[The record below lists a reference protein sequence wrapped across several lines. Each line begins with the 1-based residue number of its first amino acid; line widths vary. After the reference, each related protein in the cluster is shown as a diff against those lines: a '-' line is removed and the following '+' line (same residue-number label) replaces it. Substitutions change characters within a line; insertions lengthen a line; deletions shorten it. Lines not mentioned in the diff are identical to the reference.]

1 MFLFS
6 KTRFIVLFFSFI
18 LVAFSVFSLYSQTL
32 DLKISKET
40 DKNSN
45 DDLELKNDAYYKK
58 LVLRADEQGLA
69 EASTWRALLH
79 YPLRKGTT
87 PSEAD
92 DVGNFFLAKADGK
105 INVATELR
113 ANLLAFLKPANLFQ
127 KNKHPQCIFPARFR
141 WLDKKL
147 GFDYKRMPRI
157 KCPALEFWF
166 KILDYESVS
175 IVFASYFLNSPG
187 SALGHTL
194 FKINSKRFKGHD
206 LLSYSINYA
215 ATVNDVDAL
224 RYVLYGLFGG
234 FPGKFSVLPYH
245 AKVKEYNDIEER
257 DIWEYKIKLSDEE
270 IKTMLYHVWELDQTH
285 FDYYFMKEN
294 CSYHLLSLFE
304 VARPSLDL
312 RSEYKIITLPA
323 ETLKQLIA
331 KDLLEPAK
339 YRPAINTVL
348 AQRVSQLGAKEKI
361 IFSAILDEHQKLSQ
375 TDFSQLK
382 EERQIFLLDTIL
394 AIFRA
399 KIEYSAKSKE
409 KVKEEKFYDLLLKER
424 IKLPPTK
431 EKFQIKK
438 EISSPDFSHD
448 PSTLKFSGGVS
459 DFGNF
464 ASFRFH
470 PMLHELISVDTAYPL
485 DSELLVFSWDLRF
498 YEDQNKLSLHRFNLL
513 KIISLVPYDF
523 YTEAISY
530 DYSVTIDSDFFYKEE
545 EAREAKGASSN
556 TNDSTTI
563 IDDELRHR
571 NILELAAQGGYSY
584 SLANETRTMFSFLV
598 GGLYHYIPNRLT
610 GEHLF
615 APSLS
620 AIFLSGV
627 NKWRALFQVKYI
639 AFSAL
644 ASVKDELQLKLALR
658 YEIAKNREFWLEV
671 NNRKNYRET
680 LFSYLIHF

>member
-1 MFLFS
+1 M
-6 KTRFIVLFFSFI
+6 
-18 LVAFSVFSLYSQTL
+18 
-32 DLKISKET
+32 
-40 DKNSN
+40 
-45 DDLELKNDAYYKK
+45 
-58 LVLRADEQGLA
+58 
-69 EASTWRALLH
+69 
-79 YPLRKGTT
+79 
-87 PSEAD
+87 
-92 DVGNFFLAKADGK
+92 
-105 INVATELR
+105 
-113 ANLLAFLKPANLFQ
+113 
-127 KNKHPQCIFPARFR
+127 KHR
-141 WLDKKL
+141 
-147 GFDYKRMPRI
+147 
-157 KCPALEFWF
+157 
-166 KILDYESVS
+166 
-175 IVFASYFLNSPG
+175 
-187 SALGHTL
+187 
-194 FKINSKRFKGHD
+194 
-206 LLSYSINYA
+206 
-215 ATVNDVDAL
+215 
-224 RYVLYGLFGG
+224 
-234 FPGKFSVLPYH
+234 
-245 AKVKEYNDIEER
+245 
-257 DIWEYKIKLSDEE
+257 
-270 IKTMLYHVWELDQTH
+270 
-285 FDYYFMKEN
+285 
-294 CSYHLLSLFE
+294 
-304 VARPSLDL
+304 
-312 RSEYKIITLPA
+312 
-323 ETLKQLIA
+323 
-331 KDLLEPAK
+331 
-339 YRPAINTVL
+339 
-348 AQRVSQLGAKEKI
+348 
-361 IFSAILDEHQKLSQ
+361 
-375 TDFSQLK
+375 
-382 EERQIFLLDTIL
+382 
-394 AIFRA
+394 
-399 KIEYSAKSKE
+399 
-409 KVKEEKFYDLLLKER
+409 LKER
-424 IKLPPTK
+424 INPPTK